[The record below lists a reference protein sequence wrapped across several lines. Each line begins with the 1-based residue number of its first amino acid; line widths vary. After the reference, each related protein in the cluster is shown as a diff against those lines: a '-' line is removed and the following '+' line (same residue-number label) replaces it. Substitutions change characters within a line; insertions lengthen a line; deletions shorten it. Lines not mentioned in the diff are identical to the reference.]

1 MKGKLRVTEE
11 HNTHTENQP
20 SQLTLYGL
28 AMVGGLGI
36 TMMIVAATIGVIGGT
51 ELDPAS
57 TNLVG
62 LTIVAGLLLLITA
75 IGFWLGLVRP
85 FTNFDDINVP
95 AEPEHH

>member
-1 MKGKLRVTEE
+1 MTEE

-36 TMMIVAATIGVIGGT
+36 TMMIVAATVGVIGGA
-51 ELDPAS
+51 ELDAAS

-62 LTIVAGLLLLITA
+62 LTVVAGLLLLITA
-75 IGFWLGLVRP
+75 IAFWLGLVRP
-85 FTNFDDINVP
+85 FENFDDINIP